1 MIVPLFDIITIA
13 MFIFFCGIPKYMQV
27 RSHSQVVRSHLMTDP
42 PGLTF
47 YESELE
53 CLPSCLGMVNAD

>member
-13 MFIFFCGIPKYMQV
+13 MFIIFFCEIPKYVQV
-27 RSHSQVVRSHLMTDP
+27 KVVRSPLMTDP